1 MKAYR
6 NLIIIILVVLILGG
20 GLYAVTKF
28 EPKSED
34 AVQTELPTTV
44 TVFETEKDKITSL
57 YIVNPEESYTL
68 AKKNGVWCVLEDASV
83 VLDQSRVESLLY
95 ECANIAGQKL
105 VNENAEDLSQY
116 GLDHPE
122 RTVTIKLSDGTNVKV
137 LIGNAAFENSVSY
150 LMVEGEGKVYTKS
163 TSGCNTLTGLLS
175 ALLDTEIYNMDTNN
189 IGGVTI
195 RRSGGETIVLDR
207 VKVQTEGGEDAFKW
221 TMRSPITKEANTYRI
236 EEELLPDLLSQKAA
250 SVVAIPEA
258 GFDYGLK
265 NPRAEYTI
273 VSLDKSES
281 YTITVGKEEGTN
293 TYISKKGDTSI
304 YLVATEKLDFL
315 KLNYNDLID
324 KLIHLEDIKTVSEI
338 QLSGL
343 GKSYTMTISAAENAT
358 YAINGKEIKEDAFRK
373 VYQAVI
379 GFTLDDFAKSAG
391 GNDTAFTITYKKR
404 DGSQSVVKC
413 LNYDDRNYL
422 VTVNGSGNL
431 LIRKKQVDNMIHVIE
446 NALAQ

>member
-6 NLIIIILVVLILGG
+6 NLIIIILVILVLGG

-28 EPKSED
+28 EPTSED

-44 TVFETEKDKITSL
+44 TVYETEKDNIVSL

-68 AKKNGVWCVLEDASV
+68 VKKSGVWCVLEDASV

-105 VNENAEDLSQY
+105 VNEKAVDLSQY
-116 GLDHPE
+116 GLDNPK
-122 RTVTIKLSDGTNVKV
+122 RTVTIKLSDGTSVKV
-137 LIGNAAFENSVSY
+137 LVGNAAFENSVSY
-150 LMVEGEGKVYTKS
+150 LMVEGETKVYTKS
-163 TSGCNTLTGLLS
+163 TSGCNTLTGMLS
-175 ALLDTEIYNMDTNN
+175 ALLDTEIYTMDTEN
-189 IGGVTI
+189 IGLVTI
-195 RRSGGETIVLDR
+195 RRNGGETIVLDR
-207 VKVQTEGGEDAFKW
+207 VKVQTEGGEDAFQW

-236 EEELLPDLLSQKAA
+236 DEELLPNLLSQKAA
-250 SVVAIPEA
+250 SVIAIPEA
-258 GFDYGLK
+258 GFDYGFT
-265 NPRAEYTI
+265 NPQAVYTI
-273 VSLDKSES
+273 ESLDKSES
-281 YTITVGKEEGTN
+281 YTITVGKQNGEN
-293 TYISKKGDTSI
+293 TYISKKGDTSV
-304 YLVATEKLDFL
+304 YLVATDKLDFL

-324 KLIHLEDIKTVSEI
+324 KLIHLEDIKTVSEV

-343 GKSYTMTISAAENAT
+343 GKAYTMTISAAENAT
-358 YAINGKEIKEDAFRK
+358 YTINGKEIKEDDFKK

-379 GFTLDDFAKSAG
+379 GFTLDGFAKSG
-391 GNDTAFTITYKKR
+391 GKDTAFTITYKKR

-431 LIRKKQVDNMIHVIE
+431 LIRKKQVDNMIKTIE
-446 NALAQ
+446 SALAQ